1 MLGGGVVPDVG
12 LFEYDRCRSEA
23 FGSGL
28 LDVIG
33 SARPNRAD
41 SVSLGVAAEVV
52 VDEEE
57 DEVDV
62 DAAAATAAVATA
74 APVSS
79 ADCVILRRRNRPV
92 RLARLLMRGTRR
104 VIDEEVFSSERG
116 VDGEEGNKAARIVA
130 AGFDAFSINEGKLLR
145 GLGSCGAGELSED
158 DMASRL
164 GSVSGV

>member
-1 MLGGGVVPDVG
+1 MLGGGVVPDVE

-28 LDVIG
+28 LEVIG

-62 DAAAATAAVATA
+62 DAAAAPA
-74 APVSS
+74 SS

-104 VIDEEVFSSERG
+104 VIDEEIFSSERG

>member
-33 SARPNRAD
+33 SARPNRTD

-62 DAAAATAAVATA
+62 DAAAATAAVAAA
-74 APVSS
+74 APASS
-79 ADCVILRRRNRPV
+79 ADCVILRRRNRLV

>member
-28 LDVIG
+28 LEVIG

-62 DAAAATAAVATA
+62 DAAAAPA
-74 APVSS
+74 SS

-164 GSVSGV
+164 GRVSGV

>member
-41 SVSLGVAAEVV
+41 SMSLGVAAEVAV
-52 VDEEE
+52 DDEEE
-57 DEVDV
+57 EVDT
-62 DAAAATAAVATA
+62 DAAAAA
-74 APVSS
+74 APASS

>member
-62 DAAAATAAVATA
+62 DAAAAPA
-74 APVSS
+74 SS
-79 ADCVILRRRNRPV
+79 AD
-92 RLARLLMRGTRR
+92 
-104 VIDEEVFSSERG
+104 
-116 VDGEEGNKAARIVA
+116 
-130 AGFDAFSINEGKLLR
+130 
-145 GLGSCGAGELSED
+145 LS
-158 DMASRL
+158 L
-164 GSVSGV
+164 IHI

>member
-1 MLGGGVVPDVG
+1 MLGGGVVPDVE

-23 FGSGL
+23 LGSGL

-52 VDEEE
+52 VDEAE

-62 DAAAATAAVATA
+62 DAAAAPA
-74 APVSS
+74 SS

-104 VIDEEVFSSERG
+104 VIDEEIFSSERG

-164 GSVSGV
+164 GRVSGV

>member
-1 MLGGGVVPDVG
+1 MLGGGVVPDVE

-28 LDVIG
+28 LEVIG

-62 DAAAATAAVATA
+62 DAAAAPA
-74 APVSS
+74 SS
-79 ADCVILRRRNRPV
+79 ADCVILRRRNRLV

-164 GSVSGV
+164 GRVSGV

>member
-1 MLGGGVVPDVG
+1 MLGGGVVPDVE

-62 DAAAATAAVATA
+62 DAAAAPA
-74 APVSS
+74 SS
-79 ADCVILRRRNRPV
+79 ADCVILRRRNRLV

-164 GSVSGV
+164 GRVSGV

>member
-1 MLGGGVVPDVG
+1 MLGGGVVPDVE

-28 LDVIG
+28 LEVIG

-52 VDEEE
+52 VDEAE

-62 DAAAATAAVATA
+62 DTAAAPA
-74 APVSS
+74 SS

-164 GSVSGV
+164 GRVSGV

>member
-1 MLGGGVVPDVG
+1 MLGGGVVPDVE

-28 LDVIG
+28 LEVIG

-62 DAAAATAAVATA
+62 DAAAAPA
-74 APVSS
+74 SS

-164 GSVSGV
+164 GRVSGV

>member
-1 MLGGGVVPDVG
+1 MLGGGVVPDVE

-28 LDVIG
+28 LEVIG

-62 DAAAATAAVATA
+62 DAAAAPA
-74 APVSS
+74 SS

>member
-1 MLGGGVVPDVG
+1 MLGGGVVPDVE

-28 LDVIG
+28 LEVIG

-62 DAAAATAAVATA
+62 DAAAAPA
-74 APVSS
+74 SS

-145 GLGSCGAGELSED
+145 GLGSCRAGELSED

-164 GSVSGV
+164 GRVSGV

>member
-1 MLGGGVVPDVG
+1 MLGGGVVPDVE

-23 FGSGL
+23 LGSGL

-52 VDEEE
+52 VDEAE

-62 DAAAATAAVATA
+62 DAVA
-74 APVSS
+74 APASS

-164 GSVSGV
+164 GRVSGV

>member
-62 DAAAATAAVATA
+62 DAAAATAAVAAA
-74 APVSS
+74 APASS
-79 ADCVILRRRNRPV
+79 ADCVILRRRNRLV

-164 GSVSGV
+164 GRVSGV

>member
-1 MLGGGVVPDVG
+1 MLGGGVVPDVE

-28 LDVIG
+28 LEVIG

-62 DAAAATAAVATA
+62 DAAAATAAVAAA
-74 APVSS
+74 APASS

-104 VIDEEVFSSERG
+104 VIDEEIFSSERG

-164 GSVSGV
+164 GRVSGV

>member
-1 MLGGGVVPDVG
+1 MLGGGVVPDVE

-28 LDVIG
+28 LEVIG

-62 DAAAATAAVATA
+62 DAAAAPA
-74 APVSS
+74 SS

-104 VIDEEVFSSERG
+104 VIDEEIFSSERG

-164 GSVSGV
+164 GRVSGV

>member
-1 MLGGGVVPDVG
+1 MPDVE

-28 LDVIG
+28 LEVIG

-62 DAAAATAAVATA
+62 DAAAAPA
-74 APVSS
+74 SS

-164 GSVSGV
+164 GRVSGV

>member
-1 MLGGGVVPDVG
+1 MLGGGVVPDVE

-23 FGSGL
+23 LGSGL

-62 DAAAATAAVATA
+62 DAAAAPA
-74 APVSS
+74 SS

-164 GSVSGV
+164 GRVSGV

>member
-1 MLGGGVVPDVG
+1 MLGGGVVPDVE

-28 LDVIG
+28 LEVIG

-52 VDEEE
+52 VDEAE

-62 DAAAATAAVATA
+62 DTAAAPA
-74 APVSS
+74 SS

-104 VIDEEVFSSERG
+104 VIDEEIFSSERG

-164 GSVSGV
+164 GRVSGV

>member
-62 DAAAATAAVATA
+62 DAAAAPA
-74 APVSS
+74 SS

-164 GSVSGV
+164 GRVSGV

>member
-1 MLGGGVVPDVG
+1 MLGGGVVPDVE
-12 LFEYDRCRSEA
+12 LFEYDRCRIEA

-28 LDVIG
+28 LEVIG

-62 DAAAATAAVATA
+62 DAAAAPA
-74 APVSS
+74 SS

-164 GSVSGV
+164 GRVSGV

>member
-1 MLGGGVVPDVG
+1 MLGGGVVPDVE

-62 DAAAATAAVATA
+62 DAAAAPA
-74 APVSS
+74 SS

-164 GSVSGV
+164 GRVSGV

>member
-1 MLGGGVVPDVG
+1 MLGGGVVPDVE
-12 LFEYDRCRSEA
+12 LFEYDRCLREA

-28 LDVIG
+28 LEVIG

-52 VDEEE
+52 VDEAE

-62 DAAAATAAVATA
+62 DTAAAPA
-74 APVSS
+74 SS

-104 VIDEEVFSSERG
+104 VIDEEIFSSERG

-164 GSVSGV
+164 GRVSGV

>member
-1 MLGGGVVPDVG
+1 MLGGGVVPDVE

-28 LDVIG
+28 LEVIG

-52 VDEEE
+52 VDEAE

-62 DAAAATAAVATA
+62 DAAAAPA
-74 APVSS
+74 SS

-116 VDGEEGNKAARIVA
+116 VDGEGNKAARIVA

-145 GLGSCGAGELSED
+145 GLGSCRAGELSED

-164 GSVSGV
+164 GRVSGV

>member
-1 MLGGGVVPDVG
+1 MLGGGVVPDVE

-28 LDVIG
+28 LEVIG

-62 DAAAATAAVATA
+62 DAAAAPA
-74 APVSS
+74 SS
-79 ADCVILRRRNRPV
+79 ADCVILRRRNRLV

>member
-1 MLGGGVVPDVG
+1 MLGGGVVPDVE

-23 FGSGL
+23 LGSGL

-62 DAAAATAAVATA
+62 DAAAAPA
-74 APVSS
+74 SS

-158 DMASRL
+158 DMGSRL

>member
-1 MLGGGVVPDVG
+1 MLGGGVVPDVE

-23 FGSGL
+23 LGSGL

-62 DAAAATAAVATA
+62 DTAAAPA
-74 APVSS
+74 SS

-145 GLGSCGAGELSED
+145 VLGSCGAGELSED

>member
-1 MLGGGVVPDVG
+1 MLGGGVVPDVE

-28 LDVIG
+28 LEVIG

-62 DAAAATAAVATA
+62 DAAAAPA
-74 APVSS
+74 SS

-158 DMASRL
+158 DMGSRL